1 MKYSL
6 VLGLFALPAF
16 ALAGTTEALSPLIMY
31 SEVFQNLALWST
43 IIVAFVTTVMVWLG
57 GRSMH
62 GGILGVVLDYFSI
75 GMTLMFA
82 GYLVGVP
89 QIAKYIP
96 LEFPPTFIHDILFM
110 IAYILMGLGISK
122 LLKIIKG
129 E

>member
-6 VLGLFALPAF
+6 ILGLLALPAV
-16 ALAGTTEALSPLIMY
+16 ALAGTTETLGSLVMY

-62 GGILGVVLDYFSI
+62 GGVLGIVLDYFSI
-75 GMTLMFA
+75 GMTLMFV
-82 GYLVGVP
+82 GYLVSIP

-96 LEFPPTFIHDILFM
+96 LMLPANLVHDILFM
-110 IAYILMGLGISK
+110 VAYILMGLGISK

>member
-6 VLGLFALPAF
+6 IFGLILLPVVAF
-16 ALAGTTEALSPLIMY
+16 AGTVETLNSLDMY
-31 SEVFQNLALWST
+31 SDVFRNLSVWST

-57 GRSMH
+57 GRSLH
-62 GGILGVVLDYFSI
+62 GGILGSVLDYFSI

-82 GYLVGVP
+82 GFLINIP
-89 QIAKYIP
+89 TIAERIP
-96 LEFPPTFIHDILFM
+96 LQYPAGFVHDILFVV
-110 IAYILMGLGISK
+110 AYILMGLGVSK